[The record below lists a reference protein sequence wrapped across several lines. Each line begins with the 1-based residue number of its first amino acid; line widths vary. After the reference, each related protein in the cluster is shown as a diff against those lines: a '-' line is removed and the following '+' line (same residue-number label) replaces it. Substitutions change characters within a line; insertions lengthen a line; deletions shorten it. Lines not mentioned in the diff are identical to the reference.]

1 MASGN
6 VYAIKLHQNERQWRL
21 YPVEGPDF
29 VVLNEEEY
37 NALKRLFAKETT
49 RDEVLLT
56 DDDLI
61 DTTKVVD
68 LFDKTEES
76 QR

>member
-61 DTTKVVD
+61 DIRKVVD
-68 LFDKTEES
+68 LFDQTLEGSK
-76 QR
+76 